1 METGEPTYRSQYA
14 RQIAAMPMDT
24 TEDNQHVSLPPLAY
38 RQPMFLPPP
47 ASLSQ
52 QSHPIA
58 LPPLAHQQP
67 TFTQPPALIGPEQ
80 YLALPLPP
88 QQQQLALSAPQ
99 QQLALDHPGGS
110 LAIEYNPR
118 GMKRTNVNNRVDKRK
133 KVLLEDERA
142 DAVKRKSENDGGQEK
157 KKLVLDCGK
166 RGQLIWE

>member
-1 METGEPTYRSQYA
+1 MHT
-14 RQIAAMPMDT
+14 
-24 TEDNQHVSLPPLAY
+24 N
-38 RQPMFLPPP
+38 
-47 ASLSQ
+47 Q

-67 TFTQPPALIGPEQ
+67 TFTQPPALMGPEQ
-80 YLALPLPP
+80 YHALPPP
-88 QQQQLALSAPQ
+88 PQQQLALPPPPQQQLALPPPPQ

-118 GMKRTNVNNRVDKRK
+118 GKKRTNVNNRVDKRK

-157 KKLVLDCGK
+157 KRLVLDCGK

>member
-1 METGEPTYRSQYA
+1 MGS
-14 RQIAAMPMDT
+14 
-24 TEDNQHVSLPPLAY
+24 
-38 RQPMFLPPP
+38 P

-52 QSHPIA
+52 QSNPIA

-67 TFTQPPALIGPEQ
+67 TFTWAPALIGPEQ
-80 YLALPLPP
+80 YLALPPP
-88 QQQQLALSAPQ
+88 PQQQLALSAPQ

-110 LAIEYNPR
+110 LEIEYNPR

-157 KKLVLDCGK
+157 KRLVLDCGK